1 MFCDQTLLRFIGGKG
16 GNGAVA
22 FRREKFE
29 PRGGPN
35 GGNGGRG
42 GNIYLKV
49 NEGLNSLID
58 LHSHKKFGAKNGDDG
73 MGDNM
78 FGKSGDD
85 LYLDVPLGTIV
96 REVTRNQAGEIS
108 KKTEIADLS
117 KKDMIMLV
125 AKGGRGGY
133 GNAHFANSV
142 RQAPKFA
149 ELGEDGEEIEV
160 ELELKLVAD
169 IGIIGIPSA
178 GKSSLIAVVSNARP
192 KIAAYPFTTL
202 IPNLGVV
209 KMGEKESYVVAD
221 IPGLIEGAHEG
232 KGLGIEFLKHVQ
244 RCRILVHLIDPTQ
257 MSWAA
262 KKQGNKEMNSDA
274 SFPGFLVSS
283 VIENFELINKELS
296 AFSRELARKEQIVVI
311 NKIDT
316 ITPEQEKELRKALK
330 KSIGQKKRFIM
341 YAHGISAA
349 TTQGVNELK
358 NFLFHELEKIPKPVW
373 LQEEIEDYEFEE
385 PSEDAEFTEPSK
397 TSKDSHI
404 LYRPHLENPKYFA
417 VEKVGKKQFRVRGE
431 RVEQIFNMTDMANRE
446 AVMRARDVLKKM
458 GIDRELK
465 KIGAKDGDILYV
477 GKRQID
483 FQSELG
489 DWW

>member
-29 PRGGPN
+29 PKGGPN

-58 LHSHKKFGAKNGDDG
+58 LHSHKKFAAKNGDDG

-85 LYLDVPLGTIV
+85 LYLDVPRGTIV

-257 MSWAA
+257 QDWSKEKKSSEDISNFQLQAA
-262 KKQGNKEMNSDA
+262 VN
-274 SFPGFLVSS
+274 
-283 VIENFELINKELS
+283 NFELINKELS
-296 AFSRELARKEQIVVI
+296 AFSRDLARKEQIVVI

-341 YAHGISAA
+341 YAYGISAA
-349 TTQGVNELK
+349 TTHGVNELK
-358 NFLFHELEKIPKPVW
+358 NFLFHELEKIPKPAW
-373 LQEEIEDYEFEE
+373 LQEEIAPVEFEE
-385 PSEDAEFTEPSK
+385 PSDDADFTEPSVP
-397 TSKDSHI
+397 SKASHI
-404 LYRPHLENPKYFA
+404 LYRPHLENPKYFS
-417 VEKVGKKQFRVRGE
+417 VEKIGKKEFRVRGE

-465 KIGAKDGDILYV
+465 KIGAKDGDTLFV

>member
-29 PRGGPN
+29 PKGGPN

-58 LHSHKKFGAKNGDDG
+58 LHSHKKFTARKGDDG

-85 LYLDVPLGTIV
+85 LYLDVPRGTIV
-96 REVTRNQAGEIS
+96 REVTRNQAGEIT

-117 KKDMIMLV
+117 KKDMIMLA
-125 AKGGRGGY
+125 AKGGRGGF

-149 ELGEDGEEIEV
+149 ELGEDGEEVEV

-169 IGIIGIPSA
+169 IGIIGVPSA

-257 MSWAA
+257 PDWSEEKKSEDISNFQLQAA
-262 KKQGNKEMNSDA
+262 VN
-274 SFPGFLVSS
+274 
-283 VIENFELINKELS
+283 NFELINKELS
-296 AFSRELARKEQIVVI
+296 AFSRDLARKEQIVVI
-311 NKIDT
+311 NKIDA
-316 ITPEQEKELRKALK
+316 ITPEQEIELRKAIK
-330 KSIGQKKRFIM
+330 KSIGQKKRFIL
-341 YAHGISAA
+341 YPHAISAA

-358 NFLFHELEKIPKPVW
+358 NFLFRELEKIPKPAW
-373 LQEEIEDYEFEE
+373 LVQEAEEVHEF
-385 PSEDAEFTEPSK
+385 SEDSDSGLSEQTDTPRAP
-397 TSKDSHI
+397 SHI
-404 LYRPHLENPKYFA
+404 IYRPHLENPKYFS
-417 VEKVGKKQFRVRGE
+417 VEKIGKKQFRVRGE
-431 RVEQIFNMTDMANRE
+431 RIEQIFNMTDVANRE

-465 KIGAKDGDILYV
+465 KIGAKDGDMLFV

-483 FQSELG
+483 FQSEIG